1 MSLRTLR
8 EAETEGGVFRRSSVR
23 PLKVGAGSG
32 GRIGD
37 EAASSAVEVVEK
49 AGDPGCSARGRSM
62 LPGPSSAVAA
72 GGGDECNEDVV

>member
-1 MSLRTLR
+1 MLRGP
-8 EAETEGGVFRRSSVR
+8 ETGGGVFRRSSVR

-37 EAASSAVEVVEK
+37 EPPSSAVEVVEK
-49 AGDPGCSARGRSM
+49 AGDPGCSARWESM

-72 GGGDECNEDVV
+72 GGGDESNEDVV